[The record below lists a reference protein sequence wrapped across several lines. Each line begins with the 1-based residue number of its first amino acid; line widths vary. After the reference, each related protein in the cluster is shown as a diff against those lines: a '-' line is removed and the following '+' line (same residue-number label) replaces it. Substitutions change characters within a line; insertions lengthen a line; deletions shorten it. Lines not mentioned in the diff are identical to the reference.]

1 MLDFFSQSI
10 LLFFVCLILTY
21 ARLSRAISYSGGVP
35 RVGKPGVLGYIQT
48 ALRWTIDGESIIL
61 EGRKQFSNQ
70 AICDS
75 YLGKSSSDRSLRLF
89 EAYLYLI

>member
-61 EGRKQFSNQ
+61 EGRKQFSNRPFV
-70 AICDS
+70 IPTLES
-75 YLGKSSSDRSLRLF
+75 HLRTVP
-89 EAYLYLI
+89 